1 MPPIQ
6 RNQGEDFTQAI
17 NDVDSDSTCNS
28 DGTDSLSDSDLD
40 DDADLMRI
48 RDTIAAPTA
57 NMSTQDL
64 RKVTVVLLHTD
75 NVCSNN

>member
-17 NDVDSDSTCNS
+17 NDVDSDSTRNS

-64 RKVTVVLLHTD
+64 RKVTVILLHTD